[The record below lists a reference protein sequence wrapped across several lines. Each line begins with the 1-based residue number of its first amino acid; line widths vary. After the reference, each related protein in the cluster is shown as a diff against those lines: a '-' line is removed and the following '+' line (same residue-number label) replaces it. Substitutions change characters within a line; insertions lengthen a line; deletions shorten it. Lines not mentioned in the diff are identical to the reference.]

1 MPWPTWQEA
10 ATASVVLIV
19 LSLVLR
25 RIDRRDTRVAAAF
38 AQEVALV
45 SFLYMLW
52 RLARQLPLTH
62 EQGAEDRARWIYDVQ
77 KAVHLPSELHMEQW
91 LAKHQLLAELT
102 VDYYATLHV
111 PALLCFLVWM
121 WVR

>member
-1 MPWPTWQEA
+1 MPRPSWGQA
-10 ATASVVLIV
+10 ATAALWLAIVAVVA
-19 LSLVLR
+19 R
-25 RIDRRDTRVAAAF
+25 RFPPSKAQTTAAV

-91 LAKHQLLAELT
+91 LATHHLLAELT